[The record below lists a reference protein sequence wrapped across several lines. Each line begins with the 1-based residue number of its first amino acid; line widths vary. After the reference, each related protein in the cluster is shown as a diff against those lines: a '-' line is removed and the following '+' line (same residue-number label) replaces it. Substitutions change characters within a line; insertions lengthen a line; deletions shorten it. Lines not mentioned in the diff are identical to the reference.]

1 MTTHYFLEKG
11 HCNQM
16 NSKLHQAI
24 STYFSSLSGTLI
36 EASELEQLKEIFLA
50 KIILLNM
57 EYHRHKPVTLSFNIF
72 GRAGNISVQG
82 IDGMN
87 FILKTATLYTAKS
100 LRTK

>member
-16 NSKLHQAI
+16 KSKLHQEI
-24 STYFSSLSGTLI
+24 SSYFSSLSGMLI
-36 EASELEQLKEIFLA
+36 EASELEQLKEVFIA

-57 EYHRHKPVTLSFNIF
+57 EYHRHKPVTLSFNTF
-72 GRAGNISVQG
+72 GRVGNISIQG

-87 FILKTATLYTAKS
+87 FILKTAKLNTVKS
-100 LRTK
+100 LRTL

>member
-16 NSKLHQAI
+16 KSKLQQEI

-36 EASELEQLKEIFLA
+36 EASELEQLKEVFTA
-50 KIILLNM
+50 KVISLNI
-57 EYHRHKPVTLSFNIF
+57 EYHRHKPVKLSFNTF

-87 FILKTATLYTAKS
+87 FILKAANFCTVKS
-100 LRTK
+100 LRTI